1 MKRYVA
7 CFIVCLVMLVT
18 ASGAFAQQ
26 YVNPCAG
33 DIAKFCSNVQQ
44 GKGYVADCLSKNETQ
59 LSPKCRSMHL
69 EDLAEV
75 IRQARQACETDIMKF
90 CSSEQMQAGG
100 ALMSCMWSWRGS
112 LSPDCNTKF
121 MEVLGL
127 MRN

>member
-1 MKRYVA
+1 MKRIVA
-7 CFIVCLVMLVT
+7 CFIVCLVILVT
-18 ASGAFAQQ
+18 ASSAFAE

-44 GKGYVADCLSKNETQ
+44 GKGYVADCLSKNEAQ

-100 ALMSCMWSWRGS
+100 ALLSCMWGWRGS

-121 MEVLGL
+121 LEVLGL
-127 MRN
+127 MRY

>member
-1 MKRYVA
+1 MKRFAVY
-7 CFIVCLVMLVT
+7 FLVCSVMLVT
-18 ASGAFAQQ
+18 ASGALAQQ

-33 DIAKFCSNVQQ
+33 DIAKFCSNVQP
-44 GKGYVADCLSKNETQ
+44 GKGYIADCLSRNEAQ

-75 IRQARQACETDIMKF
+75 VRQMHQVCTSDTQKF
-90 CSSEQMQAGG
+90 CAREQMQSGA

-121 MEVLGL
+121 LEVLEL
-127 MRN
+127 LRY